1 MQPLHHFPCSA
12 VLFDLDGVL
21 VDSTQSVERQWRSW
35 AEEVKIPPHKV
46 LEIAHGRRTIEVVE
60 LMAPHLDAEAEVR
73 KIEEREAGDS
83 DGVKVMP
90 GAAALLA
97 AIPNGRWCVVTSGT
111 KYLAASRLRDA
122 RLPVPKVLIAADDV
136 KQGKPHPEPYLKG
149 AQGLGANPAECLV
162 IEDAP
167 QGIRAARAAG
177 MKVIGLTSTYS
188 ASQLGE
194 AHVVVKRLEELAVR
208 NGRSGKLEVS
218 VE

>member
-1 MQPLHHFPCSA
+1 MSPVDHFPCSA

-21 VDSTQSVERQWRSW
+21 VDSTHSVERQWRMW
-35 AEEVKIPPHKV
+35 AEQVKIPPHKV

-73 KIEEREAGDS
+73 KIEENEAGDS

-97 AIPNGRWCVVTSGT
+97 AIPKGRWCVVTSGT
-111 KYLAASRLRDA
+111 KYLAASRLREA
-122 RLPVPKVLIAADDV
+122 RLPVPQILISADDV
-136 KQGKPHPEPYLKG
+136 AKGKPHPEPYLKG

-167 QGIRAARAAG
+167 QGIQSARAAG
-177 MKVIGLTSTYS
+177 MKVIGLASTYS
-188 ASQLGE
+188 ASELVD
-194 AHVVVKRLEELAVR
+194 AHAVVKQLDELTVR
-208 NGRSGKLEVS
+208 HGPSGELEVS
-218 VE
+218 VK

>member
-1 MQPLHHFPCSA
+1 MNRFGHFPCSA

-21 VDSTQSVERQWRSW
+21 VDSTRSVERQWRRW
-35 AEEVKIPPHKV
+35 AEEVKIPLHKV

-60 LMAPHLDAEAEVR
+60 LLAPHLDAEAEVR
-73 KIEEREAGDS
+73 KIEEKEAADS

-97 AIPNGRWCVVTSGT
+97 AIPSGRWCVVTSGT
-111 KYLAASRLRDA
+111 KHLAASRLQGA
-122 RLPVPKVLIAADDV
+122 RLPVPKILIAADDV
-136 KQGKPHPEPYLKG
+136 KEGKPHPEPYLKG

-167 QGIRAARAAG
+167 QGIQSARAAG
-177 MKVIGLTSTYS
+177 MKVIGLASTYS
-188 ASQLGE
+188 ASQLAE
-194 AHVVVKRLEELAVR
+194 ADAVVKQLEQLAVR

-218 VE
+218 VK